1 MEYSSRQMHC
11 GWHEQATVQC
21 SIVNAI
27 TTGCLSHRMTA
38 GGAAKL
44 SCGATATCSMSGSHA
59 VVASLAWGGD
69 RVGSEHQPSLHTC
82 FCIVPR
88 CGLVSESCLAF
99 NGRSSCLQLRTDTYN
114 RLTPVQQLQVARHPN
129 RPTFLDIALNIT
141 DKFVELHGD
150 RAGLDDPAM
159 VAGIGSIDGVSFM
172 MIGHQ
177 KGRNTK
183 ARGSKAK
190 DPNIRI
196 CSECHVYLHRN
207 ITE

>member
-69 RVGSEHQPSLHTC
+69 RVGSEHQLSLHTC

-99 NGRSSCLQLRTDTYN
+99 NGRSSCRPAVADGHVQPADAGTAATSGAAPEPAHLPGHCAEHHRQVRGAAWRSGGTGRSGHGGGH
-114 RLTPVQQLQVARHPN
+114 RLH
-129 RPTFLDIALNIT
+129 
-141 DKFVELHGD
+141 
-150 RAGLDDPAM
+150 
-159 VAGIGSIDGVSFM
+159 
-172 MIGHQ
+172 
-177 KGRNTK
+177 
-183 ARGSKAK
+183 
-190 DPNIRI
+190 
-196 CSECHVYLHRN
+196 
-207 ITE
+207 